1 MPSDFR
7 ILGPQVKN
15 GEEGRGI
22 EGRRGR
28 GREKGRNGEKRGL
41 HTLTTF
47 LTPTDPPL
55 APVLTEVANLGNWER
70 VVLQGAHWPQRRPPA
85 RCVAHRPQLCRGSA
99 RTLRPLR

>member
-15 GEEGRGI
+15 GEEGRGM

-28 GREKGRNGEKRGL
+28 GREKGKNGEKRGL

-47 LTPTDPPL
+47 LTFESSVHRFNGFRSAGGDL
-55 APVLTEVANLGNWER
+55 ASD
-70 VVLQGAHWPQRRPPA
+70 
-85 RCVAHRPQLCRGSA
+85 C
-99 RTLRPLR
+99 